1 MWNKIYGAVSV
12 LFGVGIIATRFLS
25 DAPTTGADINPP
37 SQSGVLVMGIAVIVL
52 GLYYFFKK
60 PKK

>member
-12 LFGVGIIATRFLS
+12 LFGVGIIAARFLA
-25 DAPTTGADINPP
+25 DAPTTASDINPP
-37 SQSGVLVMGIAVIVL
+37 SQSGPIVMGIAIIVL